1 MPPAGK
7 VDRKM
12 QGRLQSG
19 GAVLWFLRKHA
30 PMPTPFSSLTPM
42 EPFNES
48 HEVAQPQAEVP
59 PRPNT
64 SIGFSLDNP
73 QQQFLHNAVKCI
85 GTELEEMHP
94 AAAALMRVRGGRT
107 NAHRNR
113 QALRQAFAKHSESEC
128 DRLRHEVSKKEA
140 EVRELTLKVQQME
153 RWVQATKHATQ
164 KRNARAKSKGN
175 ENPGRSVSKLHSSR
189 SLATHVRS
197 SGGSS
202 MTVPDGT
209 VSQSMGAASITV
221 SRSIGVRKETE
232 DSLRDDVSGAGG
244 EDGKQDAVKR
254 AEEWQ
259 HVIARQSDIV
269 KNLKTKIQEA
279 QEQLNQRTVHKKS
292 METGLFLAESEV
304 LKLRALAKKAEERST
319 QLANELKRVYQDLPK
334 VMEKR
339 ISVVAKT
346 TSLEV
351 KKKQL
356 ERLKDEYREE
366 HFKFLDKQNLSLE
379 NEAIERRIAHLGAFV
394 EQAEDFLHGNRET
407 ARGLEKRASEAR
419 ESMGFLQ
426 QVWTK
431 MVKRAL
437 EVQGS
442 PIAVGEELD
451 EGPELLLYRAGSG
464 LDQCVELLNMEGRT
478 SPQLTG
484 TPSTSRSPSPTNK
497 KLNNAPTASFG
508 NNTQSTRVPS
518 PSPTSAR
525 SGSLLATQQLV

>member
-1 MPPAGK
+1 MAPAGK

-12 QGRLQSG
+12 KGRLQSG

-30 PMPTPFSSLTPM
+30 PMPTPFSTLTPL
-42 EPFNES
+42 EPFSES
-48 HEVAQPQAEVP
+48 HEVSQPQAEVP

-64 SIGFSLDNP
+64 SCGFSLDNP

-94 AAAALMRVRGGRT
+94 VAAPLMRVRRGQT

-128 DRLRHEVSKKEA
+128 DRLRHEVSQREA
-140 EVRELTLKVQQME
+140 EVRDLRLKVQQME

-164 KRNARAKSKGN
+164 KRNARAKSKAA
-175 ENPGRSVSKLHSSR
+175 SSR
-189 SLATHVRS
+189 S
-197 SGGSS
+197 
-202 MTVPDGT
+202 GT
-209 VSQSMGAASITV
+209 TSISASMGSHNVRKSGDAAVGEGSLALGSQQIKIQKENSKPT
-221 SRSIGVRKETE
+221 RKETE
-232 DSLRDDVSGAGG
+232 DSFKDDVSGTGG
-244 EDGKQDAVKR
+244 EDNKQDAVKR

-259 HVIARQSDIV
+259 QAIARQSEVV
-269 KNLKTKIQEA
+269 KSLKTKIQEA
-279 QEQLNQRTVHKKS
+279 QELLNQSTVHKKS

-339 ISVVAKT
+339 ISVVAQT

-351 KKKQL
+351 KQKQL
-356 ERLKDEYREE
+356 EKLKGEYREE
-366 HFKFLDKQNLSLE
+366 HFKFLDNQALVLE
-379 NEAIERRIAHLGAFV
+379 NEALENRIAHLGTFV
-394 EQAEDFLHGNRET
+394 EQAQEFLHGNREI
-407 ARGLEKRASEAR
+407 AKGLEKRAQEAR

-437 EVQGS
+437 EVQAA
-442 PIAVGEELD
+442 PVGIGEDLD

-464 LDQCVELLNMEGRT
+464 LDQCVELLNLEGRIELE
-478 SPQLTG
+478 SNPN
-484 TPSTSRSPSPTNK
+484 SRSPSPTQK
-497 KLNNAPTASFG
+497 KLGHSTTTGFT
-508 NNTQSTRVPS
+508 NTQSTRVPS
-518 PSPTSAR
+518 PSMSSTVGASSPRAKQM
-525 SGSLLATQQLV
+525 A